1 MRRNMDHPE
10 MRNTVFGEVLAE
22 MLEVRGLPVAPFE
35 VGKLAEDAG
44 MDGWKVINRMA
55 NAGAEYAGPLDG
67 LARAL
72 GLSRLEMRDLALAFA
87 FEDRR
92 AAEPYAEILGTVN
105 AKLGGAIDL
114 LDDVPPE
121 AFGDEGNYWRAKRAI
136 AEAGGLVV
144 EAQSRVSDRGRP
156 TDARG
161 EEAS

>member
-22 MLEVRGLPVAPFE
+22 MLEVRGLDVTPFE
-35 VGKLAEDAG
+35 VGKLAEDNG
-44 MDGWKVINRMA
+44 MNGWKVINRMA
-55 NAGAEYAGPLDG
+55 NAGTEYAGPLDG

-72 GLSRLEMRDLALAFA
+72 DLSRREARDLAFAFT

-92 AAEPYAEILGTVN
+92 AAEPYAEILGIVN

-121 AFGDEGNYWRAKRAI
+121 AFGDRDRYFRAKRAI

-144 EAQSRVSDRGRP
+144 AAQRS
-156 TDARG
+156 RG
-161 EEAS
+161 EGAAIRPVG

>member
-1 MRRNMDHPE
+1 MDHPE

-22 MLEVRGLPVAPFE
+22 MLEVRGLPVTPFE
-35 VGKLAEDAG
+35 VGQLAEDAG
-44 MDGWKVINRMA
+44 LDGWKVINRMA

-92 AAEPYAEILGTVN
+92 VAEPYAEILGTVN
-105 AKLGGAIDL
+105 ARLGGAIDL

-121 AFGDEGNYWRAKRAI
+121 AFGDEGDYFRAKRAI
-136 AEAGGLVV
+136 AEAGGLVAAAQTRQGTAIRPALEDG
-144 EAQSRVSDRGRP
+144 EARVPRV
-156 TDARG
+156 
-161 EEAS
+161 